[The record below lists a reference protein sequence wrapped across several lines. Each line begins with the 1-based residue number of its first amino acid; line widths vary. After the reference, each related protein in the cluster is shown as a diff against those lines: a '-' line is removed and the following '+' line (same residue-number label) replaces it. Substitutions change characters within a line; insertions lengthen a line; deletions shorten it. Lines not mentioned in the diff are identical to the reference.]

1 MKKSSNFASV
11 VKVSLHE
18 FQELIECKFP
28 HYAVN
33 LYYMY
38 STGNTRKGIKVIFLG
53 LKW

>member
-1 MKKSSNFASV
+1 MKKSSNVASV

-18 FQELIECKFP
+18 FQELTECKFP

-33 LYYMY
+33 LYCMY
-38 STGNTRKGIKVIFLG
+38 STANTRKAIKVIFLG